1 MASLN
6 KIYRILVEDL
16 GSEVPESVRKLLSP
30 INTFFESTYSAL
42 NNDLTFRENIRS
54 LYKDFVITTSST
66 YISSNDFQKITFKNP
81 LKSNL
86 DTVLIAQIR
95 EDNDN
100 FIPVYFPTSVSW
112 NEYNKTVTI
121 HFISGLEN
129 NKAYRVKL
137 LCF

>member
-16 GSEVPESVRKLLSP
+16 GADVPESVRKLLSP

-42 NNDLTFRENIRS
+42 NKDLTFNENIRS
-54 LYKDFVITTSST
+54 IYKEFVITTPST
-66 YISSNDFQKITFKNP
+66 YTSSNDFQKITFKNP
-81 LKSNL
+81 LKTNL
-86 DTVLIAQIR
+86 DTILISQIA

-100 FIPVYFPTSVSW
+100 FIPVYKANSVSW
-112 NEYNKTVTI
+112 KEYNKTVTI
-121 HFISGLEN
+121 YHISGLEN
-129 NKAYRVKL
+129 DKAYKVKL